1 MPFQDTR
8 IGELER
14 GRDAR
19 PSRLRQDTRIGRLD
33 TPFGE
38 DVLVLARFDGTEG
51 MSELNEYRVEALS
64 EEAGLDFDSAIGDH
78 CTVTLDSYGN
88 DRYFDGILVEAQWI
102 GVREGYPAYRL
113 VLRPWLWLLSRT
125 AKCKIFE
132 KKDVKEI
139 IKEVFRDYTSDFEDR
154 TTENYE
160 KLEYTVQYRE
170 TDLAFVSRLMELW
183 GIYYYFKHE
192 KGKHTLVLADS
203 KSGHSPI
210 PAIEKLL
217 FTPNMDETHRDCE
230 IINHWTAER
239 RHRSGKVMLKAYDYL
254 KPTADLTA
262 KNQANA
268 RYKFSNLELY
278 DYPHKYVERSVGEK
292 FAKVRLQS
300 EQCLDQRRYAAGA
313 AASVLPGGLFTL
325 DRHPDAAQNKQY
337 LVVRASHT
345 FVTEHYRSGASA
357 ISDQAYYGNYEV
369 QPADTPYRA
378 PIVTPKALVD
388 GPQTAVVVGKQG
400 EEIDVDEH
408 GRILVHF
415 HWERDGLKSRRVR
428 VAQMWSYKQWGWQYI
443 PRIGM
448 EVIVVYEEGDP
459 DYPLVIGTVYNGDNR
474 HPYDLPGD
482 KTQSGM
488 KSNSSKGGGGY
499 NEWMI
504 EDKKGQELIRM
515 HAQKDYDV
523 TVHAHETRTIG
534 EDMLVGD
541 TTRKTKLL
549 SGDDELTVALGKR
562 TVTVQQNIDTT
573 SMMKD
578 ITETAMLGNISET
591 AMMTI
596 TNTAQLMIKLTV
608 GPSSITI
615 TPAGIFMNAPIIA
628 LASTGPLAI
637 SGQPVAIK
645 GAVAGMTF

>member
-1 MPFQDTR
+1 MPLQQDTR
-8 IGELER
+8 IG
-14 GRDAR
+14 
-19 PSRLRQDTRIGRLD
+19 QLD
-33 TPFGE
+33 TPLGK
-38 DVLVLARFDGTEG
+38 DVLALARFDGTEG
-51 MSELNEYRVEALS
+51 ISELLEYRIEALS
-64 EEAGLDFDSAIGDH
+64 EQAAINFDAAIGDH

-88 DRYFDGILVEAQWI
+88 KRYFDGILVEAQWI
-102 GVREGYPAYRL
+102 GVRESYAAYRL

-132 KKDVKEI
+132 KKNVKEI
-139 IKEVFRDYTSDFEDR
+139 ITEVFRDYTSDFKDV
-154 TTENYE
+154 TTETYE

-170 TDLAFVSRLMELW
+170 TDLAFVCRLMELW

-192 KGKHTLVLADS
+192 KGKHTLYLADS
-203 KSGHSPI
+203 KSGHEPI
-210 PAIEKLL
+210 PGIEKLL

-230 IINHWTAER
+230 IISHWTAER

-262 KNQANA
+262 KDQANS
-268 RYKFSNLELY
+268 RYKFSQLELY
-278 DYPHKYVERSVGEK
+278 DYPHKYVERGVGEK

-300 EQCLDQRRYAAGA
+300 EQCLDDRRHAAGA
-313 AASVLPGGLFTL
+313 AGSINPGGLFTL
-325 DRHPDAAQNKQY
+325 ERHPDGSQNKQY

-369 QPADTPYRA
+369 QLADTPFRA

-388 GPQTAVVVGKQG
+388 GPQTAVVVGKEG

-474 HPYDLPGD
+474 HPYDPENH

-504 EDKKGQELIRM
+504 EDKKGEEFIRM

-541 TTRKTKLL
+541 TTRKTTLL
-549 SGDDELTVALGKR
+549 SGDDELTVRLGKR
-562 TVTVQQNIDTT
+562 TVTVQQSIDTT
-573 SMMKD
+573 AQMLN
-578 ITETAMLGNISET
+578 ITETAQLGSIKED

-596 TNTAQLMIKLTV
+596 TNDAKLMIKLTV

-628 LASTGPLAI
+628 LNATGPLILA
-637 SGQPVAIK
+637 GKPVAIN
-645 GAVAGMTF
+645 GLAASVAF

>member
-1 MPFQDTR
+1 MSLHENTR
-8 IGELER
+8 TGNLNS
-14 GRDAR
+14 
-19 PSRLRQDTRIGRLD
+19 PLRQDTRIGQLD
-33 TPFGE
+33 TPLGK
-38 DVLVLARFDGTEG
+38 DVLALARFDGTEG
-51 MSELNEYRVEALS
+51 ISELLEYRIEALS
-64 EEAGLDFDSAIGDH
+64 EQAGINFDGAIGDH
-78 CTVTLDSYGN
+78 CTVTLESYGN
-88 DRYFDGILVEAQWI
+88 KRYFDGILVEAQWI
-102 GVREGYPAYRL
+102 GVRESFAAYRL

-139 IKEVFRDYTSDFEDR
+139 ITEVFRDYTSDFKDT
-154 TTENYE
+154 TTETYE

-170 TDLAFVSRLMELW
+170 TDLAFVCRLMELW

-192 KGKHTLVLADS
+192 KGKHTLYLADS
-203 KSGHSPI
+203 KSHEPI
-210 PAIEKLL
+210 PGVEKLL

-230 IINHWTAER
+230 IISHWTAER

-262 KNQANA
+262 QEQANS
-268 RYKFSNLELY
+268 RYKHSKLELY
-278 DYPHKYVERSVGEK
+278 DYPHKYVKRSVGEK

-300 EQCLDQRRYAAGA
+300 EQCLDDRRHAAGA
-313 AASVLPGGLFTL
+313 AGSLNPGGLFTL
-325 DRHPDAAQNKQY
+325 ERHPDDSQNKQY

-369 QPADTPYRA
+369 QLADTPFRA

-388 GPQTAVVVGKQG
+388 GPQTAVVVGKDG

-443 PRIGM
+443 PRVGM

-459 DYPLVIGTVYNGDNR
+459 DYPLVIGTVYNGDNK
-474 HPYDLPGD
+474 HPYDPENH

-488 KSNSSKGGGGY
+488 KSNSSKGGNGY

-504 EDKKGQELIRM
+504 EDLKGEELIRM
-515 HAQKDYDV
+515 HAEKDHRV
-523 TVHAHETRTIG
+523 IIRNSEKTNIG
-534 EDMLVGD
+534 EIFLPPKGSPSRD
-541 TTRKTKLL
+541 TTIEK
-549 SGDDELTVALGKR
+549 GDDNLTLQTGDQSITISLGKK
-562 TVTVQQNIDTT
+562 TT
-573 SMMKD
+573 TALISQTLQVVASSVV
-578 ITETAMLGNISET
+578 ITPA
-591 AMMTI
+591 
-596 TNTAQLMIKLTV
+596 
-608 GPSSITI
+608 SITI
-615 TPAGIFMNAPIIA
+615 TAPTINLTAMTVINLTAPIINLNGIVNINGA
-628 LASTGPLAI
+628 LNVNGPTLI
-637 SGQPVAIK
+637 
-645 GAVAGMTF
+645 AGMVPVTVPA